1 MALYIDKNAPGS
13 GLANLMAARGRQG
26 DTELVHMTKPE
37 VQRLMSTGLMSL
49 NPKTGLPEYFL
60 GSIFRGVKGFVKKLL
75 KPKNI
80 AAMLLGTVLTPI
92 ASSIIP
98 AFGGGIA
105 GRLLKGGLT
114 GAFVGGATGALTGRP
129 IPESAGYGLGT
140 GALISGLGELG
151 RFGRKHV
158 GPQPDDEFIKQ
169 YSDIGKVRRRFGD
182 LTDKQIAKAAGQY
195 SSYTHPED
203 MNLEVGYQYPTT
215 KSGLVSTLQ
224 QNQLP
229 STSDSYFRELGFDPE
244 RLALAQETKGSFE
257 GLGGEALDISQLGPD
272 VRNLPTVGRFTPYK
286 NIGATTLEE
295 LETYIP
301 EKGIRAITSYKD
313 IDKDWLD
320 KPPKTFED
328 VKETVTEYYSPEGR
342 GITGVI
348 PPALQTASVM
358 ADVEAMEEQRKAYE
372 EAQETSDDF
381 LPEDF
386 VPEDLPFNFRA
397 LQPPLT
403 QEQIADLYIRGVE
416 PRTDSKRFFSD
427 PTKIFAKE
435 GGLLSLQNGGAFE
448 GQIQGDGHG
457 MQDNVMMPINGGGIA
472 AVSPKEYVVP
482 ADVMAMLGNGNADE
496 GAEAMDGF
504 ISKFRKRKYGRDMQ
518 PPETDATKA
527 LQSLIIS

>member
-1 MALYIDKNAPGS
+1 MALYIDRNAPGS

-129 IPESAGYGLGT
+129 VGESIGYGAGT
-140 GALISGLGELG
+140 GALFSGLGELG
-151 RFGRKHV
+151 RFGRKYV
-158 GPQPDDEFIKQ
+158 GPQPDDEFIRQ
-169 YSDIGKVRRRFGD
+169 YRDIGKVRKGFGD
-182 LTDKQIAKAAGQY
+182 LTDKQIAELSPDY
-195 SSYTHPED
+195 SIKTHPTD
-203 MNLEVGYQYPTT
+203 YDNPPYQYPTT
-215 KSGLVSTLQ
+215 KSGLVSALQ

-244 RLALAQETKGSFE
+244 RLALAQETQGSFE
-257 GLGGEALDISQLGPD
+257 GLGGKALDISQLGPD
-272 VRNLPTVGRFTPYK
+272 VRNLPTVGRFTPTE
-286 NIGATTLEE
+286 NIGPYALEG
-295 LETYIP
+295 LGRYVPP
-301 EKGIRAITSYKD
+301 EEVINIQAFKDTSR
-313 IDKDWLD
+313 DWWD

-348 PPALQTASVM
+348 QPALQTASIM
-358 ADVEAMEEQRKAYE
+358 ADVDAMEEQRKAYE
-372 EAQETSDDF
+372 EAEETSDDF

-416 PRTDSKRFFSD
+416 PRTSGKRFFTD

-435 GGLLSLQNGGAFE
+435 GGLLSLQDGGAFE

-457 MQDNVMMPINGGGIA
+457 MQDNVMMPIKGGGIA